1 MTMRYALICLDRP
14 NALQTRVENRPAH
27 LEHLQ
32 STGVVEQA
40 GPFID
45 AAGQMCGSLIIL
57 NVGTKAEA
65 EAWAAADPY
74 AKAGLF
80 ASVMI
85 QEWKRVIG

>member
-1 MTMRYALICLDRP
+1 MMMRYALICLDKP

-57 NVGTKAEA
+57 NVASKAEA

-80 ASVMI
+80 QSVMI

>member
-1 MTMRYALICLDRP
+1 MRVALICLDKP

-27 LEHLQ
+27 LKHLQ
-32 STGVVEQA
+32 SSGVVEQA

-45 AAGQMCGSLIIL
+45 AAGQMCGSLIVL
-57 NVGTKAEA
+57 GVATRTEA

-80 ASVMI
+80 SSVMI

>member
-1 MTMRYALICLDRP
+1 MRFALICLDKP
-14 NALQTRVENRPAH
+14 NALQTRVDNRPAH

-45 AAGQMCGSLIIL
+45 AAGQMCGSLIVL
-57 NVGTKAEA
+57 GVATKAEA

-80 ASVMI
+80 QSVMV

>member
-1 MTMRYALICLDRP
+1 MRYALICLDKP

-27 LEHLQ
+27 LEHMQ

-45 AAGQMCGSLIIL
+45 AAGQMCGSLIVL
-57 NVGTKAEA
+57 NVGSKAEA

-74 AKAGLF
+74 AQAGLF

>member
-1 MTMRYALICLDRP
+1 MRFALICLDNP
-14 NALQTRVENRPAH
+14 GALQTRVTTRAAH
-27 LEHLQ
+27 LAYIEQ
-32 STGVVEQA
+32 TGIVEQA

-57 NVGTKAEA
+57 GADSRAKAL
-65 EAWAAADPY
+65 AWAEADPY

-80 ASVMI
+80 ASVSV

>member
-1 MTMRYALICLDRP
+1 MTMRFALVCLDRP
-14 NALQTRVENRPAH
+14 NALQTRVENRAAH
-27 LEHLQ
+27 LEHIQ
-32 STGVVEQA
+32 TSGVVEQA

-45 AAGQMCGSLIIL
+45 AAGQMCGSLIVL
-57 NVGTKAEA
+57 GVATRAEA

-80 ASVMI
+80 QSVMI

>member
-1 MTMRYALICLDRP
+1 MTMRYALICLDKP

-27 LEHLQ
+27 LEHLR
-32 STGVVEQA
+32 SSGVVEQA

-57 NVGTKAEA
+57 TVETRAEA

-74 AKAGLF
+74 AHVGLF
-80 ASVMI
+80 QSVMI
-85 QEWKRVIG
+85 QEWKRVVG

>member
-1 MTMRYALICLDRP
+1 MTMRFALICLDRP
-14 NALQTRVENRPAH
+14 NALQTRVDNRPAH

-32 STGVVEQA
+32 SSGVVEQA

-57 NVGTKAEA
+57 NVEGRAEA
-65 EAWAAADPY
+65 DAWAAADPY

>member
-1 MTMRYALICLDRP
+1 MTMRYALICLDKP

-45 AAGQMCGSLIIL
+45 AAGQMCGSLIVL
-57 NVGTKAEA
+57 TVDSKAEA

>member
-1 MTMRYALICLDRP
+1 MRYALICIDKP
-14 NALQTRVENRPAH
+14 NALQTRTENRQAH
-27 LEHLQ
+27 LEYIQ

-45 AAGQMCGSLIIL
+45 AAGQMCGSLLIL
-57 NVGTKAEA
+57 SVGSKAEA
-65 EAWAAADPY
+65 DAWAAGDPY

-80 ASVMI
+80 QSVMV

>member
-27 LEHLQ
+27 LDHLQ
-32 STGVVEQA
+32 TSGVVEQA

-57 NVGTKAEA
+57 NVDSRTEA

>member
-14 NALQTRVENRPAH
+14 NALQTRVENRAAH
-27 LEHLQ
+27 LAHIEA
-32 STGVVEQA
+32 SGVVEQA

-57 NVGTKAEA
+57 SVGSRAEA

-74 AKAGLF
+74 GTAGLF

-85 QEWKRVIG
+85 QEWKKVIG

>member
-1 MTMRYALICLDRP
+1 MTMRYVLVCLDKP

-27 LEHLQ
+27 LEHIQ
-32 STGVVEQA
+32 TSGVVEQA

-45 AAGQMCGSLIIL
+45 AAGQMCGSLIVL
-57 NVGTKAEA
+57 GVATRAEA
-65 EAWAAADPY
+65 EAWATADPY
-74 AKAGLF
+74 ARAGLF

>member
-1 MTMRYALICLDRP
+1 MTMRFALVCLDRP
-14 NALQTRVENRPAH
+14 NALQTRVENRAAH
-27 LEHLQ
+27 LDHIQ
-32 STGVVEQA
+32 TSGVVEQA

-45 AAGQMCGSLIIL
+45 AAGQMCGSLIVL
-57 NVGTKAEA
+57 GVATRAEA
-65 EAWAAADPY
+65 EAWAEADPY

>member
-1 MTMRYALICLDRP
+1 MRFALICHDKP

-45 AAGQMCGSLIIL
+45 AAGQMCGSLIVL
-57 NVGTKAEA
+57 NVASKAEA